1 MLILV
6 LAILPNYDDMVS
18 NCNLRIL
25 FLLLSCVGVKRLH
38 VDQHEGKKTDLF
50 LFRLKY

>member
-1 MLILV
+1 MLILL
-6 LAILPNYDDMVS
+6 LAILSNDILS

-25 FLLLSCVGVKRLH
+25 FLLLSCVGVKRLD
-38 VDQHEGKKTDLF
+38 VGQHEGKKTDLF